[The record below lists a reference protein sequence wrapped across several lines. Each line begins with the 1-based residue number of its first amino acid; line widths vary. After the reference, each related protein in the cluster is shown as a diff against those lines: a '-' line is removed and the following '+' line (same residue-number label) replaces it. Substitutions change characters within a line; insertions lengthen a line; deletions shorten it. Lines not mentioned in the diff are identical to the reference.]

1 MCCAFA
7 VKVEDE
13 TNGKDHMQDG
23 KQDGYS
29 APILATQLGALAE
42 RLHQLTDVQFT
53 RIHHDLRNVISMLE
67 IVLARGVAPM
77 PTD

>member
-1 MCCAFA
+1 MKLPGRTYRSHAGQA
-7 VKVEDE
+7 
-13 TNGKDHMQDG
+13 GRLR
-23 KQDGYS
+23 
-29 APILATQLGALAE
+29 APILATQLRALAE

-53 RIHHDLRNVISMLE
+53 RSHDDLRNLMAMFE